1 MVLSRASNCNQC
13 KVNRV
18 NLKKEVLTKEI
29 GRPVNGEEVGEEVGD
44 DQLEVEHDEGPAR
57 GEQ

>member
-1 MVLSRASNCNQC
+1 
-13 KVNRV
+13 
-18 NLKKEVLTKEI
+18 LKKEVLTKEI